1 MASRRTWIVL
11 GVLGAAV
18 AVLFAAAGAAVYFVT
33 RHVQTRQTS
42 SAEALRQFEEVR
54 TSFGGGRPLF
64 ELDQDDEPRPV
75 RPLHELPTSPVAPT
89 SLEIL
94 AWDPA
99 DARTVRLSLPFWV
112 LRLGKSDVSVVGDGH
127 GFSLEQLDLNADD
140 LARVGPALVLDYRN
154 TEGVRVLL
162 WTK

>member
-11 GVLGAAV
+11 GVLAAGLV
-18 AVLFAAAGAAVYFVT
+18 VLLAAAGAAVYFVT

-42 SAEALRQFEEVR
+42 TADALRTFDEVH
-54 TSFGGGRPLF
+54 SSLGGERPLF

-75 RPLHELPTSPVAPT
+75 RPLDELPTSPTAPT

-94 AWDPA
+94 AWDPS
-99 DARTVRLSLPFWV
+99 DQRTVRLTLPFWV
-112 LRLGKSDVSVVGDGH
+112 MRLGKSDVSVVDH
-127 GFSLEQLDLNADD
+127 DPGFSLERLDLNVDE
-140 LARVGPALVLDYRN
+140 LARIGPALVLDYR
-154 TEGVRVLL
+154 TSEGVRVLL